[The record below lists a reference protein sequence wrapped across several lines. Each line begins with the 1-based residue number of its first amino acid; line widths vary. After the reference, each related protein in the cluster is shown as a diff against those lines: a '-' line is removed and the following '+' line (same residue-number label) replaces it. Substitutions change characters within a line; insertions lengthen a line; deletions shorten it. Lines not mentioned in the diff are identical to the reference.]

1 MNLEAAAVVYPPSMH
16 LGVEKSGKVEE
27 DVPRKQNNPEI
38 AAALGLPVSG
48 VSRDTDIEISGEIS
62 PDLPRD
68 HAAEPVSSDE
78 REVFDDDEEEEHAS
92 ELEEHRQSLENGVDS
107 TLAAAAV
114 DASNS
119 TGSRDD
125 DSGKKTGSDDDF
137 DAEYE
142 EKPNHALPELSPDN
156 GVSSSLLSCR
166 VEWILVPT
174 PCCRR
179 SDYDRWR

>member
-1 MNLEAAAVVYPPSMH
+1 MDIGGGEAHIVVAAPSVTDSSH
-16 LGVEKSGKVEE
+16 QLKFAPV
-27 DVPRKQNNPEI
+27 DVS
-38 AAALGLPVSG
+38 AGG
-48 VSRDTDIEISGEIS
+48 
-62 PDLPRD
+62 
-68 HAAEPVSSDE
+68 
-78 REVFDDDEEEEHAS
+78 
-92 ELEEHRQSLENGVDS
+92 S
-107 TLAAAAV
+107 TE
-114 DASNS
+114 
-119 TGSRDD
+119 D
-125 DSGKKTGSDDDF
+125 DSGRKTGSDDDF